1 MRVLLLGGSSEA
13 SALARLLASD
23 ARFQATLSL
32 AGATREPA
40 PAPIPQRVGGFGG
53 VMGLVAYL
61 RAEQIDAL
69 VDATHP
75 FARQMS
81 TNAVA
86 AADRTGVALLQ
97 LLRPPWTPIA
107 GDRWIE
113 VGDMS
118 AAAEALGEPPQRV
131 FLTVGRKELAPFL
144 ARPQHHYVI
153 RSVDPPPEHLLPRDS
168 EVISARGPFALADEQ
183 RLLAER
189 EIEIL
194 VTKNSGGKAT
204 AAKLQAARER
214 GLPVVIV
221 QRPELPSAERAP
233 SPDAAF
239 AWLQALH
246 AGTSTKRRGV

>member
-13 SALARLLASD
+13 SVLARLLAAD

-32 AGATREPA
+32 AGATRDPA

-61 RAEQIDAL
+61 RAQHIDAL
-69 VDATHP
+69 IDATHP

-86 AADRTGVALLQ
+86 ATERTGVALLQ
-97 LLRPPWTPIA
+97 LLRPPWSAVA

-113 VGDMS
+113 VEEMS
-118 AAAEALGEPPQRV
+118 AAAEALGEAPQRV

-144 ARPQHHYVI
+144 AHPQHHYVI
-153 RSVDPPPEHLLPRDS
+153 RSVDPPPDDLRPRDS
-168 EVISARGPFALADEQ
+168 EVITARGPFALADEH

-189 EIEIL
+189 EIEVV

-221 QRPELPSAERAP
+221 QRPELPLAERAP
-233 SPDAAF
+233 SPEAAL

-246 AGTSTKRRGV
+246 AGTPTKRRGV

>member
-1 MRVLLLGGSSEA
+1 MRVLVLGGSSEA
-13 SALARLLASD
+13 SALARLLAPN

-40 PAPIPQRVGGFGG
+40 PSPILQRVGGFGG
-53 VMGLVAYL
+53 VAGLVAYL
-61 RAEQIDAL
+61 RAEHVDAL

-81 TNAVA
+81 ANAVA
-86 AADRTGVALLQ
+86 AAERTGVALLQ

-113 VGDMS
+113 VADMR
-118 AAAEALGEPPQRV
+118 AAAEALGEAPQRV

-144 ARPQHHYVI
+144 AHPQHSYVI
-153 RSVDPPPEHLLPRDS
+153 RTVDAPPDDLLPRDCA
-168 EVISARGPFALADEQ
+168 VIAARGPFALEDER

-189 EIEIL
+189 GIEIL

-221 QRPELPSAERAP
+221 QRPELPLAERAP
-233 SPDAAF
+233 SPEAAF